1 MQGGTLFSDAA
12 FKKILSLGYEFE
24 TSDLAKMS
32 LHDNKRTLVNSD
44 LSLRL
49 LKEKIQRGS
58 IKVVDGN
65 YLHVRIPIAKKGQV
79 IETVLTEEDDED
91 TLEFLRQM
99 QEEEPEEYEKE
110 MQAKREKQAQ
120 ALIEMENDSYLEYF
134 NENRKTDNPD
144 VIKFQITNDLGDTM
158 FGEMLKAHCKELTIP
173 KNDMFLFKTNKD
185 KIYKIKFSEDIA
197 KNEYCESF
205 SGVEFVVT
213 YYNPK
218 KDNANIVLDTF
229 VDACSRIVDHFG
241 DLKTIKG
248 TLMSN
253 DNQKTHYVPIGAIG
267 NERNLYRKPNTNLFY
282 MDTYDDENVRR
293 LKNYGDAE
301 FIPQMTFRCKAAD
314 AIDIMKEILRDSPD
328 FKSGTRLLDTMS
340 YDFLCLEKVDKAVH
354 ATFAKYNETAEH
366 KIELNT
372 VMGKNLR
379 AYMFLIYFKLY
390 MFIINHA
397 KIFSKKDY
405 LKDHLVFASRH
416 PNIEL
421 YERIKQILKQHFN
434 LSSAEKTI
442 DFLCYSEALKILYEP
457 PTEDEFFDEDDFEED
472 GTYKYNGN
480 AHSDVL
486 EEYQTNFGNPL
497 YSMKSYFEYM
507 ERKEE
512 DWLKAKKLDVFS
524 TTFELKN
531 DEILLENR
539 SFRFAIELYLR
550 NKTNVTVTKDAL
562 TVKDMHKIVTALY
575 GKKSIKRMMTLSK
588 HPSKQTL
595 TKKSKSKSALKP
607 TVLAQTQ
614 AKPTALQ
621 VIKEVSKEEDLS
633 PTEKPFEPIPLDL
646 VPDIDHKPL
655 VPAKPIGPPSRLSRR
670 IKPPKQSHKQSR
682 SKRGSKIKV

>member
-1 MQGGTLFSDAA
+1 MHKGGTLFSDAA

-24 TSDLAKMS
+24 TSDLAKLS

-58 IKVVDGN
+58 VKVVDGN

-91 TLEFLRQM
+91 TLEFLRLM

-120 ALIEMENDSYLEYF
+120 ALLEKENDSYLEYF

-158 FGEMLKAHCKELTIP
+158 FGEMLKAHCKELTIH

-218 KDNANIVLDTF
+218 KDNPNIVLDTF

-253 DNQKTHYVPIGAIG
+253 DDKMTHYVPIGNIG
-267 NERNLYRKPNTNLFY
+267 NERNLYRKPHTNLFY
-282 MDTYDDENVRR
+282 MDTYDDDTVQR

-314 AIDIMKEILRDSPD
+314 AIDIMKEIVKDSPD
-328 FKSGTRLLDTMS
+328 FKTGAQLLDGMR
-340 YDFLCLEKVDKAVH
+340 YDFLCLEIVNKAVH
-354 ATFAKYNETAEH
+354 STFAKYNETAEH
-366 KIELNT
+366 KIDLNT
-372 VMGKNLR
+372 VMGKNIR
-379 AYMFLIYFKLY
+379 AYLFLIYFKLY

-434 LSSAEKTI
+434 LSSTEKII
-442 DFLCYSEALKILYEP
+442 DLLCYPEALKTLYEP
-457 PTEDEFFDEDDFEED
+457 PTEYDLFDEDDFEED

-480 AHSDVL
+480 AHSDAL
-486 EEYQTNFGNPL
+486 ENHQQNFGNPL

-507 ERKEE
+507 EQKEE
-512 DWLKAKKLDVFS
+512 DWLKAKKIDVFS
-524 TTFELKN
+524 TMFDLTN

-539 SFRFAIELYLR
+539 SFRFAIELYLK
-550 NKTNVTVTKDAL
+550 NKTNISVTKDAL

-575 GKKSIKRMMTLSK
+575 GKKSMKRMMTLSR
-588 HPSKQTL
+588 HPSKQIL
-595 TKKSKSKSALKP
+595 TRKSKSKSKSALKP
-607 TVLAQTQ
+607 STQVQ
-614 AKPTALQ
+614 AKPIALP
-621 VIKEVSKEEDLS
+621 VIQEGSKEEDLS

-646 VPDIDHKPL
+646 VPDIDHKP
-655 VPAKPIGPPSRLSRR
+655 IGPPSRLSRR
-670 IKPPKQSHKQSR
+670 VKPPKQSHKRSR
-682 SKRGSKIKV
+682 SKRGSVKQ

>member
-1 MQGGTLFSDAA
+1 MYKGGTLFPDAA

-24 TSDLAKMS
+24 TSDLAKLS

-44 LSLRL
+44 LSLRM
-49 LKEKIQRGS
+49 LKEKIARGS

-65 YLHVRIPIAKKGQV
+65 YLHVRIPIAKKGQA
-79 IETVLTEEDDED
+79 IETILTEEDDED
-91 TLEFLRQM
+91 TLEFLRLM

-110 MQAKREKQAQ
+110 MQAKQEKQTK
-120 ALIEMENDSYLEYF
+120 ALLERENDSYLEYF

-158 FGEMLKAHCKELTIP
+158 FGDMLKTYCKGLTIP

-218 KDNANIVLDTF
+218 RDNANIILDTF

-248 TLMSN
+248 TLMAN
-253 DNQKTHYVPIGAIG
+253 DNKMTHYVPIGNIG
-267 NERNLYRKPNTNLFY
+267 NERNLYRKPHTNLFY
-282 MDTYDDENVRR
+282 MDTYDDENATR
-293 LKNYGDAE
+293 LKNYGHAE

-314 AIDIMKEILRDSPD
+314 AVDIMKEIVKDSPD
-328 FKSGTRLLDTMS
+328 FKSGSQLLNTMK
-340 YDFLCLEKVDKAVH
+340 YDFLCLENVDKAVH

-366 KIELNT
+366 KIELT
-372 VMGKNLR
+372 TAMGKNLR
-379 AYMFLIYFKLY
+379 AYVFLIYFKLY

-397 KIFSKKDY
+397 VIYSKKDY
-405 LKDHLVFASRH
+405 LKDHLIFASRH

-434 LSSAEKTI
+434 LTSADKI
-442 DFLCYSEALKILYEP
+442 IHLLCYSEAVKILYEP
-457 PTEDEFFDEDDFEED
+457 PTEDEFFDQDDFDED
-472 GTYKYNGN
+472 GTYKYNAN

-486 EEYQTNFGNPL
+486 EDHQENFGNPL
-497 YSMKSYFEYM
+497 FSMKSYFEYM
-507 ERKEE
+507 EHKDE

-524 TTFELKN
+524 TTFDMTN

-550 NKTNVTVTKDAL
+550 NKTNISVTKDAL
-562 TVKDMHKIVTALY
+562 TINDMHKIVTTLY
-575 GKKSIKRMMTLSK
+575 GKKSMKRMMTLSK
-588 HPSKQTL
+588 HPSKKIL
-595 TKKSKSKSALKP
+595 TRKSKSKSVVKPAAL
-607 TVLAQTQ
+607 VE
-614 AKPTALQ
+614 AKPAALP
-621 VIKEVSKEEDLS
+621 VIKESSNEEDLS

-646 VPDIDHKPL
+646 ITDSDPKHLI
-655 VPAKPIGPPSRLSRR
+655 PAKHIGPPSRLSRR
-670 IKPPKQSHKQSR
+670 IKPSYKQSKNKRRSLKQ
-682 SKRGSKIKV
+682 